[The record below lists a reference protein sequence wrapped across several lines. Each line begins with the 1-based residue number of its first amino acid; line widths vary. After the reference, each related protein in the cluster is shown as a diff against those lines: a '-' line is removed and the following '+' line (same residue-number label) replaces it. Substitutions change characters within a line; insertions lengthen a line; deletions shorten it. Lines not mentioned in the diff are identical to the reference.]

1 MLIVGFITGFGQF
14 LRMGLFNIFAD
25 NISLNMK
32 LRYFR
37 SALEKDAAYYDLH
50 NQNEIASK
58 ISKECSA
65 VQNGLGSKV
74 GEIIGKSLGVF
85 LSFTVAFIYC
95 SEFTLLLIA
104 FFPVLAFSA
113 VYYGILMKKGM
124 AEGMKK
130 YAQSAGYAEQAL

>member
-25 NISLNMK
+25 NISYNMK
-32 LRYFR
+32 MSYFR
-37 SALEKDAAYYDLH
+37 AALEKDAAYYDLH
-50 NQNEIASK
+50 NQNEVATK

-74 GEIIGKSLGVF
+74 GEIIGKSIGAVLGLVI
-85 LSFTVAFIYC
+85 AFYYC

-104 FFPVLAFSA
+104 FLPVLVISA
-113 VYYGILMKKGM
+113 ITYGILLKKGL